1 LITIKA
7 PITEANGRPLLLQ
20 RSASFTVENGH
31 WVKGEEDEQ
40 RLQNDVVRPFVL
52 LIHAVL
58 KGLQLNP

>member
-1 LITIKA
+1 V
-7 PITEANGRPLLLQ
+7 
-20 RSASFTVENGH
+20 SFTVENDH

-40 RLQNDVVRPFVL
+40 RLQNDVVRPFFL